1 MLIENMLKFQFITQR
16 TGGHQVAEGETRAEK
31 ESHEPKTEQEAKE
44 QSDETILQLQS
55 QLKELD
61 KARQENERKAAEYF
75 DKLQRLQADMENLQK
90 ITRRQIETI
99 TNQASRDLTLKLLP
113 ILDALGQACDFA
125 RGNESLP
132 PEEIAVGLDLLYRQL
147 LDVLKAVGVEEIAS
161 VGQPLDPER
170 HEVVNS
176 VERDDAPENTVVEEV
191 RKGFQLNGKVLRT
204 ALVVVAKPKSPPNEA
219 KESEEESP

>member
-1 MLIENMLKFQFITQR
+1 VGDDKAQAKE
-16 TGGHQVAEGETRAEK
+16 
-31 ESHEPKTEQEAKE
+31 ESHEPKTQRESKE
-44 QSDETILQLQS
+44 QSEETILQLQS

-90 ITRRQIETI
+90 ITKRQIETV

-113 ILDALGQACDFA
+113 ILDALRQAGDFA

-132 PEEIAVGLDLLYRQL
+132 HEEIAVGLDLLYRQL

-161 VGQPLDPER
+161 VGHPLDPER

-191 RKGFQLNGKVLRT
+191 RKGYQLNGRVLRT
-204 ALVVVAKPKSPPNEA
+204 ALVVVAKPKIASNEV
-219 KESEEESP
+219 KGSGEESP

>member
-1 MLIENMLKFQFITQR
+1 MPDGKTQ
-16 TGGHQVAEGETRAEK
+16 TKKDSQ
-31 ESHEPKTEQEAKE
+31 EPKTQQEPKSEA
-44 QSDETILQLQS
+44 DEKILQLQS
-55 QLKELD
+55 KLKELD

-90 ITRRQIETI
+90 ITKRQIETI

-113 ILDALGQACDFA
+113 ILDALCQAGDFA
-125 RGNESLP
+125 RRNESLP
-132 PEEIAVGLDLLYRQL
+132 HEEIAVGLDLLHRQL
-147 LDVLKAVGVEEIAS
+147 LDALKAVGVEEIAS

-176 VERDDAPENTVVEEV
+176 IEREDTPENTIVEEV
-191 RKGFQLNGKVLRT
+191 RKGYQLNGKVLRT
-204 ALVVVAKPKSPPNEA
+204 ALVVVAKPKSLSNEV

>member
-1 MLIENMLKFQFITQR
+1 MADGNTQ
-16 TGGHQVAEGETRAEK
+16 TK
-31 ESHEPKTEQEAKE
+31 KDSNESKAQQESKD

-90 ITRRQIETI
+90 ITKRQIETI
-99 TNQASRDLTLKLLP
+99 TNQASRDLALKLLP
-113 ILDALGQACDFA
+113 ILDALRQAGDFA
-125 RGNESLP
+125 REYRSVSP
-132 PEEIAVGLDLLYRQL
+132 DEIGVGLDMLYRQL
-147 LDVLKAVGVEEIAS
+147 LDVLKAVGVQEIAA

-176 VERDDAPENTVVEEV
+176 VERDAPENTVVEEV
-191 RKGFQLNGKVLRT
+191 RKGYQLNGKVLRT
-204 ALVVVAKPKSPPNEA
+204 ALVVVAKPKSPLNEA
-219 KESEEESP
+219 KESAGGPP

>member
-1 MLIENMLKFQFITQR
+1 MADGKTQ
-16 TGGHQVAEGETRAEK
+16 TKK
-31 ESHEPKTEQEAKE
+31 ESDEPKTQQESKE

-61 KARQENERKAAEYF
+61 RARQENERKAAEYF

-90 ITRRQIETI
+90 ITKRQIETI

-113 ILDALGQACDFA
+113 ILDALRLAGDFA

-132 PEEIAVGLDLLYRQL
+132 PEEIGVGLDMLYRQL
-147 LDVLKAVGVEEIAS
+147 LDVLKEVGVEEITTI
-161 VGQPLDPER
+161 GQPLDPER

-176 VERDDAPENTVVEEV
+176 VERDDAAENTVVEEV
-191 RKGFQLNGKVLRT
+191 RKGYQLNGKVLRT

-219 KESEEESP
+219 KESAEESP

>member
-1 MLIENMLKFQFITQR
+1 MADAKAQ
-16 TGGHQVAEGETRAEK
+16 AEK
-31 ESHEPKTEQEAKE
+31 ESHEPKTQQESKE
-44 QSDETILQLQS
+44 QSDETILRLQS

-61 KARQENERKAAEYF
+61 KARQENERKAVEYF

-90 ITRRQIETI
+90 ITKRQIETI
-99 TNQASRDLTLKLLP
+99 TNQASRDLALKLLP
-113 ILDALGQACDFA
+113 MLDALRQAGEFA

-132 PEEIAVGLDLLYRQL
+132 PEEIAVGLDMLHRQL
-147 LDVLKAVGVEEIAS
+147 LDVLKAVGVEEITS

-191 RKGFQLNGKVLRT
+191 RKGYQLNGKVLRA
-204 ALVVVAKPKSPPNEA
+204 ALVVVAKPKNPPNEA
-219 KESEEESP
+219 KDNEEESP

>member
-1 MLIENMLKFQFITQR
+1 MADGKTQ
-16 TGGHQVAEGETRAEK
+16 VK
-31 ESHEPKTEQEAKE
+31 KDSHEPKTEQESRE

-90 ITRRQIETI
+90 ITKRQIETI
-99 TNQASRDLTLKLLP
+99 TSQASRDLALKLLP
-113 ILDALGQACDFA
+113 ILDAFRQAADFV

-132 PEEIAVGLDLLYRQL
+132 PEEIAVGLDMLYQQL
-147 LDVLKAVGVEEIAS
+147 LDVLKAVGVEEIIA

-176 VERDDAPENTVVEEV
+176 VERDDTPENTVVEEV
-191 RKGFQLNGKVLRT
+191 RKGYQLNGKVLRT
-204 ALVVVAKPKSPPNEA
+204 ALVIVAKPKSPPNKA
-219 KESEEESP
+219 KESAEGSP

>member
-1 MLIENMLKFQFITQR
+1 MADGKTQ
-16 TGGHQVAEGETRAEK
+16 VK
-31 ESHEPKTEQEAKE
+31 KDSHEPKTEQESRE

-90 ITRRQIETI
+90 ITKRQIATI

-113 ILDALGQACDFA
+113 ILDALRQAGDFA
-125 RGNESLP
+125 HGNESLP
-132 PEEIAVGLDLLYRQL
+132 PEEIAVGLDMLYQQL
-147 LDVLKAVGVEEIAS
+147 LDVLKAVGVEEIIA

-176 VERDDAPENTVVEEV
+176 VERDDTPENTVVEEV
-191 RKGFQLNGKVLRT
+191 RKGYQLNGKVLRT
-204 ALVVVAKPKSPPNEA
+204 ALVIVAKPKSPPNKA
-219 KESEEESP
+219 KESAEESP